1 MSSMASCRRDS
12 RCDSVGPAAT
22 KGACLAACSIAII
35 VDAGKGTGVGSDE
48 KTRPRIGEWTRTWAA
63 VFFAVEVMA
72 AASWA
77 VVVSLADFITG
88 TGTLEVFRTVEVV
101 EDETGGGGEVEMAS
115 PSLATSFGGGARA
128 GAFLAARA
136 FEGAVTLLESMVK
149 LVGLSVIHLVIYIN
163 TVVVTSIDR
172 FAIVYWII

>member
-1 MSSMASCRRDS
+1 
-12 RCDSVGPAAT
+12 
-22 KGACLAACSIAII
+22 
-35 VDAGKGTGVGSDE
+35 
-48 KTRPRIGEWTRTWAA
+48 
-63 VFFAVEVMA
+63 MA

-77 VVVSLADFITG
+77 VAVSLADFIAG

-136 FEGAVTLLESMVK
+136 FGGAVALLDSMVK
-149 LVGLSVIHLVIYIN
+149 RELLSVIHLVIYIN